1 MELLKLKSSYMK
13 KLIGLLIILLCL
25 YLLDKK
31 VQNDAQTI
39 KDVPAYDQYEEDAI
53 NKQRDLDTLQILNH

>member
-1 MELLKLKSSYMK
+1 MK

-39 KDVPAYDQYEEDAI
+39 KDVSAYDQYEEDAI
-53 NKQRDLDTLQILNH
+53 NKQRDLDTLKILNHINKKP

>member
-1 MELLKLKSSYMK
+1 
-13 KLIGLLIILLCL
+13 
-25 YLLDKK
+25 